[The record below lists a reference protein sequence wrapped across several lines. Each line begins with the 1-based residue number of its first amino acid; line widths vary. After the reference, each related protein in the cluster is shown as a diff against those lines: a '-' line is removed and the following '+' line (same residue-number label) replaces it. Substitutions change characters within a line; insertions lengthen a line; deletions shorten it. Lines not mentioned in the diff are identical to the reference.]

1 MTRLDGKVA
10 LVTGGTRG
18 IGRGIVEMLAAEGA
32 AVAFTGRSEDKGRD
46 VEQAVVAAGGRAL
59 YLRADNGVEKDVA
72 GAVAS
77 TVERFGALTT
87 LVNNAI
93 SDDAGSGKDNH
104 VDDTDNDTFDNIMRI
119 ALMGTFW
126 ACKYAVPHLRAAGS
140 GSIVNISASSSKSA
154 LPHRPAYHASK
165 GAINAMTRQLA
176 ADYGKDDIR
185 ANTII
190 VGFINTQTDV
200 MKHILADPARRAA
213 FQKNIMVPRFGEP
226 ADIAAGV
233 VYLAS
238 DEAKYVTGIEL
249 TIDGGALCHQAL
261 PELDFEGM
269 GGSA

>member
-1 MTRLDGKVA
+1 MRLDGKVA

-18 IGRGIVEMLAAEGA
+18 IGRGVVEGLAAEGA
-32 AVAFTGRSEDKGRD
+32 AVAFTGRNEANGHE
-46 VEQAVVAAGGRAL
+46 VEELVTAQGGRAM
-59 YLRADNGVEKDVA
+59 YIRADNGVESEIA
-72 GAVAS
+72 GAVQAA
-77 TVERFGALTT
+77 VERYGPLTT

-93 SDDAGSGKDNH
+93 SDEVGGGRDSHIDEVVNES
-104 VDDTDNDTFDNIMRI
+104 FDHIMRI
-119 ALMGTFW
+119 ALMGTVW
-126 ACKYAVPHLRAAGS
+126 TCKYAIPEMRKAGS

-176 ADYGKDDIR
+176 VDYGKDDIR

-190 VGFINTQTDV
+190 VGFIFTGSPGMQA
-200 MKHILADPARRAA
+200 ILDNPEFRAA
-213 FQKNIMVPRFGEP
+213 FEANIMVPRFGEP

-238 DEAKYVTGIEL
+238 DESKYVTGTEL

-261 PELDFEGM
+261 PKLF
-269 GGSA
+269 